1 MLVDFRLQRVF
12 REVKASL
19 LSEGIEV
26 SEELIEEIVNS
37 QLEVIRVG
45 MEQCDKIVCPYL
57 GTFDIKKRTKFIYGL
72 SKEHKIENNITDRI
86 DNKVKKV
93 IFKPSAI

>member
-1 MLVDFRLQRVF
+1 MLVDYRLQRIF
-12 REVKASL
+12 REVKEAL
-19 LSEGIEV
+19 ASEGIEV
-26 SEELIEEIVNS
+26 TEALVEQIVNS

-57 GTFDIKKRTKFIYGL
+57 GTFDIKKRTKFMYQV
-72 SKEHKIENNITDRI
+72 SKENNIENNITDRI

-93 IFKPSAI
+93 IFRAK